1 MVFLQIIMSD
11 KKKPM
16 ERIRNN
22 MKLMLKIIF
31 LLVFAGIT
39 KSNGQDLSNDFN
51 KEELTYRE
59 FLGYVKKYHPMVKQ
73 ANLEVSEAQ
82 AALMAARGG
91 FDPKIEVDYNK
102 KEFKGT
108 EYYSLLNSSFKIPTW
123 YGIEVKAGFDDTD
136 GTYFNP
142 QNRTPEAGLTSLGI
156 SVPLGQGLFINQRMA
171 DVRSGKLQLTLSDA
185 ERKLKAIEVLY
196 KASEAYFDWRRCFNE
211 AVLYKRYLGF
221 ARTRFKGIKKLIE
234 LGDSP
239 AIDSVEARITVRNR
253 ELNLENGNL
262 KLAKASLNLSNYLWI
277 ENVPVELNA
286 NMRPEENLMETLPE
300 TLKTDTAIFD
310 SQSLGSHPKMTALE
324 TKLSML
330 EINRKLKANL
340 LLPKL
345 NVGYNYI
352 SEPVY
357 FDTFNTEDYKFNVD
371 FSIPI
376 FLRKERGN
384 LKIAKLKIQDL
395 KFDLEQQRLEL
406 GNKIKAQQTEI
417 SSLKKQKNVI
427 DNLVQDYMTMLDSE
441 ERLFSFG
448 ESSMFLI
455 NSRENNLVSAKLSQ
469 ISIENQYYLSNV
481 QLYRILADPD

>member
-1 MVFLQIIMSD
+1 MVFLQIIMLD
-11 KKKPM
+11 KKKKM
-16 ERIRNN
+16 ERRRSK
-22 MKLMLKIIF
+22 MKMIARIF
-31 LLVFAGIT
+31 FVLFFFGIA
-39 KSNGQDLSNDFN
+39 KSYGQDLGNDFN

-136 GTYFNP
+136 GSYFNP

-171 DVRSGKLQLTLSDA
+171 DVRSGKLQVTLSEA
-185 ERKLKAIEVLY
+185 ERKLRAIEVLY
-196 KASEAYFDWRRCFNE
+196 KASEAYFEWRRSFNE
-211 AVLYKRYLGF
+211 AVLYNRYLGF
-221 ARTRFKGIKKLIE
+221 ASTRFEGIKKLIE

-253 ELNLENGNL
+253 ELNVENGNL
-262 KLAKASLNLSNYLWI
+262 KLAKAALNLANYLWI

-286 NMRPEENLMETLPE
+286 TIKPEENLMETLAE
-300 TLKTDTAIFD
+300 TLNTDSAIFD

-324 TKLSML
+324 TKLSIL

-340 LLPKL
+340 LLPKV

-352 SEPVY
+352 SEPAY
-357 FDTFNTEDYKFNVD
+357 FDTFNADDYKFNID
-371 FSIPI
+371 FSFPI

-395 KFDLEQQRLEL
+395 KFDIEQQRLEL

-417 SSLKKQKNVI
+417 LSLKKQKSVI

-448 ESSMFLI
+448 ESSIFLI
-455 NSRENNLVSAKLSQ
+455 NSRENNLVTAKLSQ
-469 ISIENQYYLSNV
+469 ISIENQYYISNA
-481 QLYRILADPD
+481 QLYRILANPD